1 YTASAAAVH
10 LQVLISGESVQVWA
24 DGYRVGAAYGVPS
37 PSIQRI
43 GGASFSQ
50 NVTFSSLTA
59 EESVADR
66 VPPGGYIPWDGIV
79 AFSVLVPLSSSSWSS
94 RRSSRPALTRPGP
107 SFVATGNVAEVRLVN
122 VAMVIRPDAG
132 LRPGGDVVQAEK
144 TAEALRRTGVRVR
157 LGSGEGMSDADVVHI
172 FNLQTP
178 AWTLAQVRAAQRLR
192 KPIVLSPV
200 YWNWHRLLLG
210 AAAQF

>member
-1 YTASAAAVH
+1 MYTASAAAVH

-79 AFSVLVPLSSSSWSS
+79 AFSVLVP
-94 RRSSRPALTRPGP
+94 P
-107 SFVATGNVAEVRLVN
+107 F
-122 VAMVIRPDAG
+122 I
-132 LRPGGDVVQAEK
+132 
-144 TAEALRRTGVRVR
+144 
-157 LGSGEGMSDADVVHI
+157 
-172 FNLQTP
+172 
-178 AWTLAQVRAAQRLR
+178 
-192 KPIVLSPV
+192 
-200 YWNWHRLLLG
+200 LLLVFETQLQAG
-210 AAAQF
+210 THAAWSFLRGHGQRRRG